1 MTFKVIRVFKPL
13 QIRMFV
19 ELCSILQHF
28 NWYSASGGHSAIDE
42 LLVWLANGGTEVS
55 CFRSRCSGHTVLP
68 FAAAASHV
76 PRSEFPWE
84 SLLMSLC
91 WGDAIITSQLLC
103 AATDVDR
110 QQRWNNAYACSSMVT
125 PVETQCLSNT
135 VIKQYRSFRSNCER
149 YAYTRPIFVDVHD
162 YFYHAKLCY
171 RGICQLSPCVRLS
184 VCPSVT
190 SRCSTNTTKIE
201 SCK

>member
-91 WGDAIITSQLLC
+91 WGDAIITSQSLC

-110 QQRWNNAYACSSMVT
+110 QQRWNNAYACSSNLNGHACRDAMSFKHSYKTISIVLL
-125 PVETQCLSNT
+125 QLWKICL
-135 VIKQYRSFRSNCER
+135 
-149 YAYTRPIFVDVHD
+149 H
-162 YFYHAKLCY
+162 
-171 RGICQLSPCVRLS
+171 
-184 VCPSVT
+184 
-190 SRCSTNTTKIE
+190 
-201 SCK
+201 